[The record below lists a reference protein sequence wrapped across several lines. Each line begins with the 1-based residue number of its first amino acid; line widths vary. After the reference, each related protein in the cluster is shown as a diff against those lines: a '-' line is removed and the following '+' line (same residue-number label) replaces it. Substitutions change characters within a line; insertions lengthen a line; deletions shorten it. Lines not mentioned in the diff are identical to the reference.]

1 MESLLSKPLQ
11 TDLENMVLVGLGDPR
26 AELELKVLPGQIQ
39 TKDVADRIV
48 RAIETVTTGGYTEEH
63 RASFNFPDDLRVHV
77 FGPETIHKVCTTTSF
92 KGLPVEVER
101 KQRYYRA
108 GGGVDVLDL
117 PDLRL
122 RATLRKE
129 EPVRKD
135 FSGSP
140 MDPNSY
146 VRILHRKS
154 WKTADGLLRI
164 DMSMVK
170 SKTNANKTF
179 PEILRQPPSYELEVE
194 VLAKEKDKIKEVMK
208 SLYRHVEALLAAYQ
222 ESPFLLTEADRQR
235 YDLEFNGMKLTFLNP
250 VTMERRHVVAD
261 RPNNILTGYTVTNK
275 ADGER
280 SFLVVM
286 RDKRLLRVT
295 PSGKITWTGVS
306 ATKDTHVGDVV
317 DGEFLADRNLFC
329 IFDVYAFRGKKTT
342 SLPLMTTEDDTIKN
356 PLKSR
361 LGCARQFVADLKTD
375 FVTLPSG
382 MPMRIENKL
391 FLAGDHAAMEE
402 AIRRILDTK
411 FEYPT
416 DGLIFTPRAS
426 PAGPMTERKGNTWL
440 TVYKWKPA
448 SQNSIDFLVRIQP
461 GPVYDSVLK
470 KQVVTGSLYVSRGPF
485 SDIVYP
491 CETLTGEYV
500 PPTLPADLQRIG
512 EVSNRVPAPFQPSA
526 PRAPEAFHIHIPV
539 NERNVP
545 VDSEGRRVE
554 DNTII
559 ECARDTKIG
568 RWILMRTRYDKT
580 YQYRVLGKP
589 NFGNDQAVADAIWTN
604 MYVPVT
610 EEMIRNCASRPVD
623 DSAEDD
629 LYYRDELEARNRIL
643 KDVYGFH
650 NRVKEGLYH
659 SSVKVG
665 DTLLEL
671 AVGRA
676 GDLHKWRKAK
686 PSKVVGIDLSASN
699 LTSPR
704 QGACARYLKE
714 REKAASLPPA
724 LFIAADMTQPL
735 YEQDNAYLR
744 ILAGTEQPSTPYLEK
759 FAGLTEFDAIS
770 CQFAIHYA
778 CESEEVF
785 RQFVG
790 NLEKHGKGL
799 FFGTCMDGQ
808 QVYSLLL
815 GKPAH
820 TFRVDSQI
828 FGEITKQYADGD
840 AWKDEFGMAIDVK
853 LESFERPV
861 REYLVPFE
869 KVSTILAE
877 SGYQLVSTNLFSD
890 HYAQQKDYVFG
901 EEQKAF
907 SFLHRSFVFKKGEKT
922 KPVEE
927 VVVPTTTE
935 VKEEPKEKKI
945 KKIKVKET
953 PTEGPPPPEPVFFF
967 VGNPTLDEYKAFS
980 NAYDAPFQVDGV
992 TYPTV
997 EHYYQYQKAKTFGD
1011 EDMATKIMKSP
1022 SAKTAKTYGK
1032 KVKDFKEEEW
1042 ASKKDEIMKT
1052 AVRAKF
1058 TQHPDLLKKLVDT
1071 YPRPIGEA
1079 DPRDKYW
1086 SIGTGADTSKAKKP
1100 DQWPGKN
1107 RLGAILMEI
1116 RESLKTDSE
1125 GEAKEEVPPAT
1136 E

>member
-1 MESLLSKPLQ
+1 
-11 TDLENMVLVGLGDPR
+11 MVLVGLGDPR
-26 AELELKVLPGQIQ
+26 AELEIKVLPGQIQ
-39 TKDVADRIV
+39 IKDVADRIV
-48 RAIETVTTGGYTEEH
+48 RAIETVTSGGYIEEH
-63 RASFNFPDDLRVHV
+63 RASFNFPDDIRVNV
-77 FGPETIHKVCTTTSF
+77 FGAENIHKLCISGAF
-92 KGLPVEVER
+92 RGIPVDVER
-101 KQRYYRA
+101 KQRYYRS
-108 GGGVDVLDL
+108 GGGIDVLDL

-140 MDPNSY
+140 LDPQSY

-170 SKTNANKTF
+170 SRTNTHKSF
-179 PEILRQPPSYELEVE
+179 PDILRQPPSYELEVE
-194 VLAKEKDKIKEVMK
+194 VLDKSKDNLKDVMR

-222 ESPFLLTEADRQR
+222 QSPFLLTEADRQR
-235 YDLEFNGMKLTFLNP
+235 YEMEFASMKVPFLNP
-250 VTMERRHVVAD
+250 VTMERRHAVLD

-295 PSGKITWTGVS
+295 PSGKITWTGVTAS
-306 ATKDTHVGDVV
+306 KDTHVGDLV
-317 DGEFLADRNLFC
+317 DGEYLADRNVFC
-329 IFDVYAFRGKKTT
+329 IFDIYAFRGKKTT
-342 SLPLMTTEDDTIKN
+342 SLPLMTTDEDVLKN
-356 PLKSR
+356 PMKSR
-361 LGCARQFVADLKTD
+361 LGCAHQFVGDLKTD
-375 FVTLPSG
+375 FVSLPTG
-382 MPMRIENKL
+382 TPMRIENKL
-391 FLAGDHAAMEE
+391 FLAGDHAAMED
-402 AIRRILDTK
+402 AIRRLLDTE

-426 PAGPMTERKGNTWL
+426 VVGPMAERKGNTWL

-448 SQNSIDFLVRIQP
+448 SQNSIDFLVKIAP
-461 GPVYDSVLK
+461 GVTYDSVLK
-470 KQVVTGSLYVSRGPF
+470 QQVASGSLYVSRGPY

-500 PPTLPADLQRIG
+500 PPSLPADLQRMG
-512 EVSNRVPAPFQPSA
+512 EIDNRVPAPFQPSA
-526 PRAPEAFHIHIPV
+526 PRAPDAFHIHIPV

-545 VDSEGRRVE
+545 VDVTGQRVE

-559 ECARDTKIG
+559 ECARDTKTG
-568 RWILMRTRYDKT
+568 RWILLRTRYDKT
-580 YQYRVLGKP
+580 YQYRVQGKP

-610 EEMIRNCASRPVD
+610 DEMIRNVASSPMD
-623 DSAEDD
+623 DSAEDN

-659 SSVKVG
+659 STVKAG

-676 GDLHKWRKAK
+676 GDLHKWRKSK
-686 PSKVVGIDLSASN
+686 PSKVVGIDLSPTN
-699 LTSPR
+699 LSSPR

-714 REKAASLPPA
+714 RDKSARLPPV

-735 YEQDNAYLR
+735 YDQDNAYIR
-744 ILAGTEQPSTPYLEK
+744 ILNGTEPATTPYLEK
-759 FAGLTEFDAIS
+759 FVGLSEFDAIS
-770 CQFAIHYA
+770 CQFAVHYA
-778 CESEEVF
+778 CESEEIF
-785 RQFVG
+785 HKFAT

-815 GKPAH
+815 GKPSH
-820 TFRVDSQI
+820 TFRVETQV

-840 AWKDEFGMAIDVK
+840 AWKDEFGMAMDVK

-861 REYLVPFE
+861 REYLVPFGRMQ
-869 KVSTILAE
+869 TILAE
-877 SGYQLVSTNLFSD
+877 HGYELVSTNLFEE
-890 HYAQQKDYVFG
+890 HYAQQKDYVFS

-907 SFLHRSFVFKKGEKT
+907 SFLHRSFVFKKGEK
-922 KPVEE
+922 KKEPEPMEE
-927 VVVPTTTE
+927 VTVPTTVE
-935 VKEEPKEKKI
+935 LPKEPKTKKI
-945 KKIKVKET
+945 RVKKEA
-953 PTEGPPPPEPVFFF
+953 PAAEGPPPPEPVFFF
-967 VGNPTLDEYKAFS
+967 TGNPALDDYKGFS

-997 EHYYQYQKAKTFGD
+997 EHYFQYQKAKTFGD
-1011 EDMATKIMKSP
+1011 DDMAKKIMKSA
-1022 SAKTAKTYGK
+1022 SAKSAKTYGQ

-1042 ASKKDEIMKT
+1042 NAKKDEIMKT

-1058 TQHPDLLKKLVDT
+1058 TQHPELRKKLVET
-1071 YPRPIGEA
+1071 ENRPIGEA

-1086 SIGTGADTSKAKKP
+1086 GIGTGADTSKAKKP

-1107 RLGAILMEI
+1107 RLGAILMEL
-1116 RESLKTDSE
+1116 RESLKTDSAS
-1125 GEAKEEVPPAT
+1125 EAKEE
-1136 E
+1136 